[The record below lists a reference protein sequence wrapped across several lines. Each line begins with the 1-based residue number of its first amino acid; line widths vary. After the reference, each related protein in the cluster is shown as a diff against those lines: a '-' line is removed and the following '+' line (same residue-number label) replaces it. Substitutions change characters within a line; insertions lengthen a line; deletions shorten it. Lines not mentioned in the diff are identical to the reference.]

1 MNKELLK
8 ALLKR
13 IISSLITLFLL
24 ISFLFILIRLSP
36 GDPTQKFLSA
46 EFSPELKQKVT
57 ADFKLDQPIAEQYL
71 NFVVNIFKG
80 DLGISYNY
88 RMPVLSVVWQF
99 LSFTLLFAS
108 LSFVIQIIISFYL
121 AIKSVRKKGT
131 TFDKVVSKLSLI
143 VYATPAFVLGVFL
156 IYIFSIQITVLK
168 FPNW

>member
-1 MNKELLK
+1 MNKEFLK

-24 ISFLFILIRLSP
+24 ISFLYILIRLSP

-46 EFSPELKQKVT
+46 EFSPELKKKVT
-57 ADFKLDQPIAEQYL
+57 ADFKLDQPIYEQYI
-71 NFVVNIFKG
+71 NFVANIFKG

-108 LSFVIQIIISFYL
+108 ISFVIQIIFSFYFS
-121 AIKSVRKKGT
+121 IKSIRKKVN
-131 TFDKVVSKLSLI
+131 TFDKIVSKL
-143 VYATPAFVLGVFL
+143 
-156 IYIFSIQITVLK
+156 
-168 FPNW
+168 